1 MRESAPVVRALL
13 VITLLAGTLACGGST
28 PPPTAGTCRGQGEH
42 LTFAGDLAGDFACQG
57 SRVKCTATAFGKG
70 INAHLVGDVGRRGIV
85 MDITVGGT
93 PGHDYHGAGSYET
106 GPGSSEPAA
115 AVRVTAG
122 GGGGGDWRSDAGGPV
137 VVTATA
143 AGTVA
148 GSLDLQLPG
157 YGGGSEH
164 VSGTWT
170 CDS

>member
-1 MRESAPVVRALL
+1 MRALVL
-13 VITLLAGTLACGGST
+13 VALLLGTFACGGSSGS
-28 PPPTAGTCRGQGEH
+28 PAARTCADQGQH

-57 SRVKCTATAFGKG
+57 DRVVCTATAFGKG

-106 GPGSSEPAA
+106 GPGPSEPAA

-137 VVTATA
+137 VVTADA
-143 AGTVA
+143 AGRTD

-157 YGGGSEH
+157 YGGTGEH

-170 CDS
+170 CDR